1 MPPAASSVHGSLM
14 IYASALLIGI
24 VAGLRAMT
32 APAAASWAARLA
44 PGHLSGSWLAFMGY
58 AWTPPVLTLLAAA
71 ELVTDQ
77 LPSTPSRKVPVQFG
91 ARLLTGALSG
101 AVIASRG
108 GDPRIAAVAGAI
120 GAVLGT
126 YGGSWARARLAARL
140 GKDRPAAIIEDVV
153 AIAGAALIVGLL
165 P

>member
-1 MPPAASSVHGSLM
+1 M
-14 IYASALLIGI
+14 IYLLALLIGI

-32 APAAASWAARLA
+32 APAAASWAART
-44 PGHLSGSWLAFMGY
+44 GSTHLSGSSWLAFMGY
-58 AWTPPVLTLLAAA
+58 AWTPWILSLLAAI

-91 ARLLTGALSG
+91 TRIVTGALSG
-101 AVIASRG
+101 AVVGSCG
-108 GDPRIAAVAGAI
+108 GRLLIGAIAGAI

-126 YGGSWARARLAARL
+126 YGGAAARAMLAAKF
-140 GKDRPAAIIEDVV
+140 GKDRPAALIEDVV
-153 AIAGAALIVGLL
+153 AIAGAAIIVVML